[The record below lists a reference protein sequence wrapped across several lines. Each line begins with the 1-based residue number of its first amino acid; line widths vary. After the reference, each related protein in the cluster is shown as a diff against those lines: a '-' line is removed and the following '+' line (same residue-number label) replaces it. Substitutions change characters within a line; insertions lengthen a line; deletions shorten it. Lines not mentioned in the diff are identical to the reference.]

1 MLLGILT
8 LGIVGAGTELLLLGH
23 FEEPWQWVPLV
34 VLAGSLVT
42 VLLTAVRRSRGTL
55 LTMRGVMGVSVLSG
69 ALGVWRHFRGNV
81 EFELEMYPSISGLE
95 LFEKAVTGATPAL
108 SPGTMILLGLLGLA
122 FTYGHPAL
130 GGSDKPK

>member
-34 VLAGSLVT
+34 VLAGSLGAV
-42 VLLTAVRRSRGTL
+42 VLTAVRTSRPTL
-55 LTMRGVMGVSVLSG
+55 LAMRGMMSVSVLSG
-69 ALGVWRHFRGNV
+69 VLGVWRHFRGNV
-81 EFELEMYPSISGLE
+81 EFELEMYPSIGGLE

-130 GGSDKPK
+130 GGSEKPK